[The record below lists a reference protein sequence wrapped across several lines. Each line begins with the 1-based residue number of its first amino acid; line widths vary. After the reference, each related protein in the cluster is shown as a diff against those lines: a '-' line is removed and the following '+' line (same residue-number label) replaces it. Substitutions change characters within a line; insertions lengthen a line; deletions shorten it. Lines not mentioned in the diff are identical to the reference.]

1 MSLTSLPNMDYEL
14 DLLINEIY
22 LKILD
27 KLDCDN
33 LVISVEQEAF
43 DTLIND
49 MLDLILEY
57 LDCQ

>member
-1 MSLTSLPNMDYEL
+1 MDYEL

>member
-1 MSLTSLPNMDYEL
+1 MDYEL
-14 DLLINEIY
+14 DLLINEVY

-33 LVISVEQEAF
+33 LVIVVEEPAF
-43 DTLIND
+43 ESLIND
-49 MLDLILEY
+49 ILDLILEY